1 MIFIGTVNLTRTRD
15 EGNFLC
21 PCVRS
26 FTGLPTKGNKSM
38 ADDLFYSYD
47 PCR

>member
-21 PCVRS
+21 PACGVSQGYR
-26 FTGLPTKGNKSM
+26 LRADESM
-38 ADDLFYSYD
+38 ADRLFHTHGT
-47 PCR
+47 CQ